1 MATTEVPGTGA
12 GEREAGIPTR
22 LVVVLA
28 VAAGVTVANLYYA
41 QPLLDT
47 IAEDFGASKGTAGLA
62 VTATQIGYA
71 VGLAFVVPIGD
82 LVERRTLTTRMVLA
96 LGALLVCAV
105 VAPSL
110 WFLIGVLALVGLAAV
125 VAQILVPLAAGLAAD
140 GQRGAVVGKVMT
152 GLLLGILLGRTV
164 AGLVA
169 DVAGWRA
176 VYGLGAALAL
186 ILAAVLHRELP
197 DERRPAAGLAYR
209 DLLRSSLELARTQP
223 ELRRSAVLGALG
235 FAAFSVFWTTIA
247 FLLAAEPFDYSD
259 AAIGLL
265 GLAGAAG
272 ALCALTSGRLADRG
286 LARPT
291 RVVAAALVASSFLI
305 LWTGRTSIIA
315 VVAGVVVLD
324 VGVQGI
330 QVVNQSVIYELAPA
344 ARSRINSVYM
354 TIYFIGG
361 ALGSAVAGFTYDH
374 GGWGRVCLLG
384 GIIGTLAVATALRRP
399 RPAIPEASLPAA
411 GAPADDG

>member
-1 MATTEVPGTGA
+1 MPADIRPGLFRLMAISVGT
-12 GEREAGIPTR
+12 
-22 LVVVLA
+22 V
-28 VAAGVTVANLYYA
+28 VANLYYA

-47 IAEDFGASKGTAGLA
+47 IADDFGASKGAAGLA

-82 LVERRTLTTRMVLA
+82 LVERRALTTRMVLG
-96 LGALLVCAV
+96 LGALLVGVV
-105 VAPSL
+105 VAPGL

-164 AGLVA
+164 AGVVA
-169 DVAGWRA
+169 DLAGWRA
-176 VYGLGAALAL
+176 VYGLAAVLAL

-197 DERRPAAGLAYR
+197 DERRPAAGLTYR

-272 ALCALTSGRLADRG
+272 ALCALTAGRLADRG
-286 LARPT
+286 LARPS
-291 RVVAAALVASSFLI
+291 RVVAAALVGSSFLI
-305 LWTGRTSIIA
+305 LWTGRTSIVA
-315 VVAGVVVLD
+315 VVVGVVVLD

-354 TIYFIGG
+354 TTYFVGG
-361 ALGSAVAGFTYDH
+361 AVGSAVAAFTYDH
-374 GGWGRVCLLG
+374 GGWGPVCILG
-384 GIIGTLAVATALRRP
+384 GVIGALAVVTALRRP
-399 RPAIPEASLPAA
+399 RAAGPEASLLST
-411 GAPADDG
+411 GAPAEAG